1 MNSLQNRIAGS
12 VIACVLPFAVQL
24 PLVIVG
30 RYVAWMPWMPLLFFV
45 FSVLF
50 SSVIGFLFIAR
61 PFRRY
66 ALLIGM
72 IYFPAMIA
80 ALVYFSLL
88 VVGYVF
94 NDHI

>member
-1 MNSLQNRIAGS
+1 MSSPFGKSLPWIAAFG
-12 VIACVLPFAVQL
+12 LPFAIQF
-24 PLVIVG
+24 PLTLVG
-30 RYVAWMPWMPLLFFV
+30 NYVPWVPWLFSI
-45 FSVLF
+45 FSVLV
-50 SSVIGFLFIAR
+50 SSVVGFLFLAR

-66 ALLIGM
+66 ALVIGVV
-72 IYFPAMIA
+72 YFPGMIA